1 MMKYLF
7 LVLIAVSF
15 SSGTQAQTLNP
26 QETGSTVKFVI
37 ANLGFDVNGS
47 FKGIKGSILFDE
59 KNLPAASFNVTV
71 NAETVNTGINARD
84 KHLRGED
91 YFNAAK
97 FPLIRIQSVKV
108 ARSTTAGYFVFFG
121 KLTIRDQVK
130 DISFPF
136 TANTE
141 GNGTRFKGNFKIK
154 RRDFNVG
161 GRSTVS
167 NDVTIYLDVFSKK
180 D

>member
-1 MMKYLF
+1 MKYLF
-7 LVLIAVSF
+7 LFLFGGSCL
-15 SSGTQAQTLNP
+15 SGSYAQIFEP
-26 QETGSTVKFVI
+26 QETGSMIKFVI

-59 KNLPAASFNVTV
+59 KNLPASSFNVTV
-71 NAETVNTGINARD
+71 NAETVNTGIGARD

-91 YFNAAK
+91 YFDVSN
-97 FPLIRIQSVKV
+97 FPLIRISSVKI
-108 ARSTTAGYFVFFG
+108 ARSATAGYFVFFG
-121 KLTIRDQVK
+121 KLTIKNQTK

-136 TANTE
+136 TATGE
-141 GNGTRFKGNFKIK
+141 ANGIRFKGSFKMK

-167 NDVTIYLDVFSKK
+167 NDLTVFLDVFAKK